1 MLSNLVTVCTL
12 YLPPST
18 SVNDRDL
25 NRLVDELPT
34 PFIIIVDFMVIAQC
48 GAVRI
53 QILVD
58 DKLRSLLI
66 LTPFAYLTME
76 KTPTSINEVEL
87 STLWTLHYARR
98 LLLLI
103 LTLELKLTC
112 MTVTIS
118 QFFGP
123 FECRF

>member
-1 MLSNLVTVCTL
+1 MNCLLLLSLL
-12 YLPPST
+12 GIL
-18 SVNDRDL
+18 
-25 NRLVDELPT
+25 
-34 PFIIIVDFMVIAQC
+34 MVIAQC

-66 LTPFAYLTME
+66 LTPFAYLTVE

-87 STLWTLHYARR
+87 STLSTLHYARR

-103 LTLELKLTC
+103 LALELELTRV
-112 MTVTIS
+112 TVTIS
-118 QFFGP
+118 QFFLDRVNVCSNNAQRP
-123 FECRF
+123 TRYLFHRAD